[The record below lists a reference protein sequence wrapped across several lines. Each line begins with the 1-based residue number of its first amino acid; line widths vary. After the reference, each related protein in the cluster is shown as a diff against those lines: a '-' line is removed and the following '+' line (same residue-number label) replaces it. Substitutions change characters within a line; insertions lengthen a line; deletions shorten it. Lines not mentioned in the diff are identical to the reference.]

1 MPGYGMLKSG
11 LQQRVI
17 TASWLATVF
26 LVTLLV
32 LPPVYLSVLCAA
44 VLLVAAWE
52 WSAFAGRYQRN
63 YRILYASGQLLFFV
77 LFTAALTGYG
87 DLFAAQS
94 AEASLKPLITV
105 AAGIWLFALVA
116 VLRYP
121 RTPAN
126 WLQGNL
132 ILVFGTLVLLA
143 AICSLFFLRIQ
154 PGGELWI
161 LYCVAVVA
169 AADIG
174 AYFSGKKWGKR
185 KLATSVSPGKTWE
198 GVMGGV
204 VAAQCVA
211 LLTYWLWV
219 QNLQSL
225 SAVYILPA
233 FLGVALL
240 QSLASVV
247 GDLFESLLKR
257 RAGMKDSGT
266 ILPGHGGVLDRIDGL
281 LASLPLFTFCYIGL
295 GW

>member
-1 MPGYGMLKSG
+1 MLESG
-11 LQQRVI
+11 LKQRVI
-17 TASWLATVF
+17 TASWLAAVF
-26 LVTLLV
+26 LVTLLL
-32 LPPVYLSVLCAA
+32 LPPVYFSVLSAV

-52 WSAFAGRYQRN
+52 WSSFAGVSRRN
-63 YRILYASGQLLFFV
+63 YRLLYATGQLLFFLV
-77 LFTAALTGYG
+77 FVAALTGYG
-87 DLFAAQS
+87 DFFASQGTG
-94 AEASLKPLITV
+94 ASLMPLIAV
-105 AAGIWLFALVA
+105 AAGVWLFALIA

-132 ILVFGTLVLLA
+132 ILVCGTLVLLA
-143 AICSLFFLRIQ
+143 AICSVFFLRIQ

-161 LYCVAVVA
+161 LYCVAIVA

-174 AYFSGKKWGKR
+174 AYFSGKKWGKH
-185 KLATSVSPGKTWE
+185 KLAYSVSPGKTWE
-198 GVMGGV
+198 GLIGGL
-204 VAAQCVA
+204 VAAQGVA
-211 LLTYWLWV
+211 LLTYWFWV
-219 QNLQSL
+219 QNLQDM
-225 SAVYILPA
+225 SAVNVLPA

-240 QSLASVV
+240 QALASVI

-257 RAGMKDSGT
+257 RVGMKDSGT